1 MIGHIIVPLLLLFI
15 ICIFFIIQGYKE
27 NYNKDIQTKYYIY
40 EIHLDNIHL
49 FCILYMFFLLSL
61 KSILLKRVIFF
72 YSCNIFIDK

>member
-49 FCILYMFFLLSL
+49 FYILYMFFLLSL

>member
-27 NYNKDIQTKYYIY
+27 NYNKDKQTKYYIY

-49 FCILYMFFLLSL
+49 FCILYMVFLLSL
-61 KSILLKRVIFF
+61 KKYTFEACYFLLFL
-72 YSCNIFIDK
+72 